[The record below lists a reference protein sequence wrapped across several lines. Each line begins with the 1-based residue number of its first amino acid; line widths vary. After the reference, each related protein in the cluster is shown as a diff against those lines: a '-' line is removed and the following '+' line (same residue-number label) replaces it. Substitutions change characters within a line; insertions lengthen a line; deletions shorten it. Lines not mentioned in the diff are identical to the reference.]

1 MSIPFNKLPCVQDD
15 PSEVVAANDTVA
27 DSVDLDL
34 VDAIS
39 VLDPAEVVAAIDV
52 LDIAEAVAVEGD
64 LDHVDVVA
72 IGMTEDVVDSPD
84 LALVFAAI
92 LVVLDPGKA
101 EVAIAVGFELT
112 DDNFDLPFALKFK
125 DFENVL
131 KSISV

>member
-34 VDAIS
+34 VDAIA

-52 LDIAEAVAVEGD
+52 LDIVEAVAVEGD

-72 IGMTEDVVDSPD
+72 IGMTEDVDFPD

-92 LVVLDPGKA
+92 LVLDPGKA

>member
-27 DSVDLDL
+27 DSVD
-34 VDAIS
+34 AIA

-92 LVVLDPGKA
+92 LVLDPGKA
-101 EVAIAVGFELT
+101 EVAKAVGFELT

>member
-34 VDAIS
+34 VDAIA
-39 VLDPAEVVAAIDV
+39 VLDPADVVAAIDV

-72 IGMTEDVVDSPD
+72 IGMTEDVVDSPH

-92 LVVLDPGKA
+92 LVLDPGKA
-101 EVAIAVGFELT
+101 EVAIAVGF
-112 DDNFDLPFALKFK
+112 DNFDLPFALKFK

>member
-34 VDAIS
+34 VDAIA

-72 IGMTEDVVDSPD
+72 IGMTEYVVDSPD

-92 LVVLDPGKA
+92 LVLDPGKA